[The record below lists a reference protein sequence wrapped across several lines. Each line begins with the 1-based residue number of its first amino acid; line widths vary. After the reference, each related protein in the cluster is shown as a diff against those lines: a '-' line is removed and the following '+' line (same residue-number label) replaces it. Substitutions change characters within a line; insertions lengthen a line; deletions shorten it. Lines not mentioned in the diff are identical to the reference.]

1 MAPNA
6 QLESGISQLKDLESK
21 NMQKK
26 TDHLK
31 EFSSYKA
38 ELEQPEMAEQLLKGL
53 AAMKKSCEDELKVV
67 QKDLAPHKL
76 WARNVGI
83 A

>member
-1 MAPNA
+1 M
-6 QLESGISQLKDLESK
+6 
-21 NMQKK
+21 
-26 TDHLK
+26 K
-31 EFSSYKA
+31 ELSSYKA
-38 ELEQPEMAEQLLKGL
+38 ELEKPEMAEQLLKGL
-53 AAMKKSCEDELKVV
+53 AAMKKSCEDELKAV

>member
-6 QLESGISQLKDLESK
+6 QLESIISQLKDLESK
-21 NMQKK
+21 SMQKK
-26 TDHLK
+26 NDHLK
-31 EFSSYKA
+31 ELSGYKA
-38 ELEQPEMAEQLLKGL
+38 GAGKARLLKGL
-53 AAMKKSCEDELKVV
+53 AAMKKSCEDELKAV